1 MRRCLATVVLA
12 LLPTAAALAQNPDP
26 RERTVRLH
34 VDGQEIPGCVGFRI
48 EFARTQTTT
57 DDGRR
62 IDRQFFPNDRRL
74 VLTFTQKG
82 LNRLMGWLNDATDG
96 GTPAAKT
103 VQITARDSEEETLA
117 RWELTGV
124 TPQTFSAAGTGIL
137 LEVDGIVEFR
147 FERMRLLEARA
158 D

>member
-1 MRRCLATVVLA
+1 
-12 LLPTAAALAQNPDP
+12 
-26 RERTVRLH
+26 
-34 VDGQEIPGCVGFRI
+34 VGFRI
-48 EFARTQTTT
+48 EFARVPTGP
-57 DDGRR
+57 DEVRR
-62 IDRQFFPNDRRL
+62 IDRQFFPNDRRV

-82 LNRLMGWLNDATDG
+82 LNRIQAWLNDATDG
-96 GTPAAKT
+96 GTPAPKT
-103 VQITARDSEEETLA
+103 IQITARNASEETLA

>member
-1 MRRCLATVVLA
+1 MRRCLAIVALA
-12 LLPTAAALAQNPDP
+12 TLASAAAPAQNPDP
-26 RERTVRLH
+26 RERTVRLI
-34 VDGQEIPGCVGFRI
+34 VDGQDIPGCVGFRI
-48 EFARTQTTT
+48 EFARVPTGP
-57 DDGRR
+57 DEVRR
-62 IDRQFFPNDRRL
+62 IDRQFFPNDRRV

-82 LNRLMGWLNDATDG
+82 LNRIQAWLNDATDG
-96 GTPAAKT
+96 GTPAPKT
-103 VQITARDSEEETLA
+103 IQITARNASEETLA

>member
-1 MRRCLATVVLA
+1 MRRCLAIVALA
-12 LLPTAAALAQNPDP
+12 TLASAGALAQNPDP
-26 RERTVRLH
+26 RERTVRLI
-34 VDGQEIPGCVGFRI
+34 VDGQDIPGCVGFRI
-48 EFARTQTTT
+48 EFARTISTS

-62 IDRQFFPNDRRL
+62 IDRQLFPNDRRL

-82 LNRLMGWLNDATDG
+82 LNRIQAWLNDATDG
-96 GTPAAKT
+96 GTPAPKT
-103 VQITARDSEEETLA
+103 IQITARNASEETLA